1 MLTKTE
7 TIQIEGMS
15 CAGAC
20 VRRVKSALEQVKN
33 ISVEEVALGSARVS
47 YEEET
52 TRDEALQAIR
62 NAGFTPI
69 SN

>member
-33 ISVEEVALGSARVS
+33 ISVEDVALGSARVT
-47 YEEET
+47 YEEENSRT
-52 TRDEALQAIR
+52 EVLQAIR
-62 NAGFTPI
+62 DAGFTPV